1 MVGPDLRGGV
11 GWLKTLVCRSLRR
24 LRKQT
29 QHSNIRPS
37 NRSAPITEPTTI
49 PAMAPPERPEPLL
62 ALAAAPV
69 AEGVLLA
76 VVDGNNGGIDDSVG
90 KVTPWHRLFTFD
102 PIQHESVAFGELD
115 AQYPQS
121 PCRFE
126 A

>member
-11 GWLKTLVCRSLRR
+11 GWLRKLVRRSLRR
-24 LRKQT
+24 LRKHT

-37 NRSAPITEPTTI
+37 NRIAPTTEPTTI

-76 VVDGNNGGIDDSVG
+76 VVDGNSGGMEDSVG
-90 KVTPWHRLFTFD
+90 KVTP
-102 PIQHESVAFGELD
+102 
-115 AQYPQS
+115 
-121 PCRFE
+121 
-126 A
+126 